1 MNAGPAA
8 NSSRR
13 RNQSLDLLRGI
24 AILMVMLAHCALA
37 TTSVVPGLAAAAGKY
52 GQFGVE
58 LFFIVSG
65 YTMMLTFG
73 DRVDL
78 AAAGA
83 FYIRRAFRIA
93 PLFWIALVAYLAIT
107 KGEGFREWAP
117 DGVSTSDVVLTFFF
131 LHWTSVT
138 AFNSV
143 VPGGWSIAVE
153 MQFYLLFP
161 LIIGLFRR
169 DNGPLVIYALIAL
182 VSASGQFVAD
192 HYLVPQL
199 SASLSKDGA
208 RLAYAFFYCSLPHQ
222 LICFG
227 FGILYDIVNVES
239 PNPRC
244 AVPARSLPVRRLGRG
259 RGNPVLHCTPRHGQ
273 WRQPV
278 LDDPVRYTPTRS
290 TSLLRPDLGG
300 QLAPAD
306 GSVPDVS
313 AGRRPVIGVELLR
326 GRTCDRASFQQSG
339 YMVGTRLFPKSQKGK
354 LPFKI
359 IVGELLL
366 PSLCLC
372 ETNSN

>member
-8 NSSRR
+8 NSSPR
-13 RNQSLDLLRGI
+13 RNQSLDLLRGV
-24 AILMVMLAHCALA
+24 AILMVVLAHCAVA
-37 TTSVVPGLAAAAGKY
+37 TTSIVPGLAAAAGKY
-52 GQFGVE
+52 GQFGVQ

-73 DRVDL
+73 DRVDI

-83 FYIRRAFRIA
+83 FYIRRAFRIV

-117 DGVSTSDVVLTFFF
+117 DGVSTTDVVLTFFF

-169 DNGPLVIYALIAL
+169 HNGPLVTYALIAL

-208 RLAYAFFYCSLPHQ
+208 HLA
-222 LICFG
+222 
-227 FGILYDIVNVES
+227 N
-239 PNPRC
+239 
-244 AVPARSLPVRRLGRG
+244 AVLLLLAAAPV
-259 RGNPVLHCTPRHGQ
+259 
-273 WRQPV
+273 
-278 LDDPVRYTPTRS
+278 D
-290 TSLLRPDLGG
+290 LLRVWHT
-300 QLAPAD
+300 A
-306 GSVPDVS
+306 VRH
-313 AGRRPVIGVELLR
+313 RR
-326 GRTCDRASFQQSG
+326 T
-339 YMVGTRLFPKSQKGK
+339 
-354 LPFKI
+354 
-359 IVGELLL
+359 
-366 PSLCLC
+366 
-372 ETNSN
+372 